1 MKAIPKSLKL
11 KGKVCT
17 GVFVPMD
24 PALPTVVTS
33 CSGVKTS
40 PAATQLV
47 AMGTSALS
55 AEGCWEVAGE
65 GLDIG

>member
-11 KGKVCT
+11 KGRVCT
-17 GVFVPMD
+17 GLFVPMD

-33 CSGVKTS
+33 CSGVKAS

-47 AMGTSALS
+47 AVETSSLS
-55 AEGCWEVAGE
+55 AEGCWEMAGE
-65 GLDIG
+65 GLDLR